1 MSPYQAFFT
10 NRPTEEIA
18 KDLLGRELSYQS
30 PAGRVAGLIVE
41 TEAYLG
47 EQDSASHAYNGR
59 RTNYSEAL
67 YGAPRNDL
75 RLPNPG
81 SLLL

>member
-30 PAGRVAGLIVE
+30 PTGRVAGVDCLVQE
-41 TEAYLG
+41 
-47 EQDSASHAYNGR
+47 
-59 RTNYSEAL
+59 
-67 YGAPRNDL
+67 
-75 RLPNPG
+75 
-81 SLLL
+81 